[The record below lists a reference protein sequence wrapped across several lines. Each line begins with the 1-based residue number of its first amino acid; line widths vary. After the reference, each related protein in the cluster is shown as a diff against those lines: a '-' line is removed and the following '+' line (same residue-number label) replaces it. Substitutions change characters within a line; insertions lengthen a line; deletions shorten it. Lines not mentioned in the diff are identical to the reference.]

1 MKHRLIISLCCCLLA
16 AAAVMAQDVV
26 DTRPHIFD
34 SNVRSLEV
42 CLQNNM
48 YIPAVYMMG
57 SDDRLLV
64 EFDYL
69 GYEPH
74 YLRYSITHCNADWQP
89 SQLVESEY
97 VSGFNYADIDDFAP
111 SEATY
116 VHYYNYQ
123 FELPNENMEFLVS
136 GNYLLSVYEQDDPD
150 EVLFQTRISVCEG
163 RVGVYPKVTSRTD
176 VDYNNRFQQVSFDVR
191 YRPNQIRDPYS
202 ELICVVTQNS
212 RDDNA
217 VIVTRPMM
225 VAMDHVTYDHNRDLI
240 FPAGN
245 EFRRFE
251 TVNAHTIN
259 MGVQSIRYF
268 DPMYH
273 AILMVDEPRTE
284 MYLYDKTQFGRFTI
298 RNAEA
303 FGENALQADYMITH
317 FTLDTGGKLNGGQ
330 VVLYGEFL
338 NGYPASQAVMKYD
351 TASGCYVAD
360 IMLKQGAYNYMYL
373 WVPDGTSM
381 GQTSKIEGDHFEAVN
396 EYLVMVYDHPMG
408 ERYDRLVGYGVA
420 YSGK

>member
-16 AAAVMAQDVV
+16 AAAVGAQDVV

-34 SNVRSLEV
+34 SNVRSLKV

-57 SDDRLLV
+57 SDDRLLI

-97 VSGFNYADIDDFAP
+97 VTGFNYADIDDFAP

-191 YRPNQIRDPYS
+191 YRPNQISDPYS

-225 VAMDHVTYDHNRDLI
+225 VAMDHVTYDHNRNLI

-259 MGVQSIRYF
+259 MGVQSIRYY

-373 WVPDGTSM
+373 WIPDGTSM